1 MQNKERNMKAW
12 ESMTNAERAEQT
24 FRDIKLRQERRKVG
38 IREAD
43 AFMFAN
49 ISNAKKR
56 RDKITAKKYRQRW

>member
-1 MQNKERNMKAW
+1 MKAW
-12 ESMTNAERAEQT
+12 ESMTNAERAAQT

-43 AFMFAN
+43 AFMFGN

-56 RDKITAKKYRQRW
+56 RGKITSKKYRQRW